1 MFQNFLIK
9 KMLKAKGVPE
19 KQIDALIKMVE
30 KNPELF
36 KTIAEEIQTKVKSGM
51 DQNKAAME
59 VMSKYQEEIK
69 KLNS

>member
-1 MFQNFLIK
+1 
-9 KMLKAKGVPE
+9 
-19 KQIDALIKMVE
+19 MVE